1 MRWRALILWL
11 ALSSAA
17 ASHAARLVIVGAE
30 TGPAYLETAQT
41 IVAQFER
48 QKVPGLEIV
57 QLKVADLTAATS
69 AAPTL
74 VVTLGSDA
82 ALALAKTDVR
92 APVLCILLPK
102 RSFERTLLATGRKAS
117 SQFSALY
124 LEQPLARQVE
134 LIRLALPAAR
144 RIGVLS
150 GPESRE
156 QVDALRPL
164 LQAGGLQLVAAP
176 VAPEDSPY
184 PGLRRIL
191 EEADVLLALPE
202 PEIYNSNSIQNIL
215 LASFRAR
222 VPLVAFSPAYV
233 RAGAL
238 MALYA
243 TTTQIGEQAASV
255 ARAVFQGK
263 TLAATPQY
271 LHDFSIAVNEHVAQS
286 LGLSLDAQSLAA
298 QLRRRESAP

>member
-1 MRWRALILWL
+1 MRWRTLILWL

-17 ASHAARLVIVGAE
+17 ASQAARLVIVGAE
-30 TGPAYLETAQT
+30 AGPAYLATAQT

-48 QKVPGLEIV
+48 QKLPGLEIV
-57 QLKVADLTAATS
+57 QLKVADLSTTTSSAAT
-69 AAPTL
+69 L
-74 VVTLGSDA
+74 FVTLGSDA
-82 ALALAKTDVR
+82 ALALAKADVR
-92 APVLCILLPK
+92 APVLCVLLPK
-102 RSFERTLLATGRKAS
+102 HSFERALLAAARKAS
-117 SQFSALY
+117 VQFSALY
-124 LEQPLARQVE
+124 LEQPLARQIE
-134 LIRLALPAAR
+134 LIRLALPAAK
-144 RIGVLS
+144 RIGVMS

-156 QVDALRPL
+156 QVNALRPL
-164 LQAGGLQLVAAP
+164 LHAGGLQLVEAAI
-176 VAPEDSPY
+176 AREEAPY
-184 PGLRRIL
+184 PGLQRIL
-191 EEADVLLALPE
+191 EESDVLLALPD

-243 TTTQIGEQAASV
+243 TTTQIGEQAASM
-255 ARAVFQGK
+255 ARPVLQGK

-271 LHDFSIAVNEHVAQS
+271 LRDFSIDVNEHVARS

-298 QLRRRESAP
+298 QMRRREVAP